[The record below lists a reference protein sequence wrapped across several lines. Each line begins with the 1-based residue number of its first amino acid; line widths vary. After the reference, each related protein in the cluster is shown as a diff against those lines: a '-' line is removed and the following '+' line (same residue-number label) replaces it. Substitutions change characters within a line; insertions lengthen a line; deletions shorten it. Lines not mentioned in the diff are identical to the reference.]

1 MSDSV
6 MTKRTTTVHTRPFM
20 GPHPANAARH
30 EKFVE
35 MYRAGKTNGHGES
48 FHESQC
54 NDIIDKVV
62 LQTMHRYWVDQA
74 AAQEWIDFMVALNQR
89 YDQGLTETTIQDI

>member
-1 MSDSV
+1 MSQLV
-6 MTKRTTTVHTRPFM
+6 MTKKTTTVLTRPTV

-35 MYRAGKTNGHGES
+35 LYLAGKTNGRGDS
-48 FHESQC
+48 VHESQC
-54 NDIIDKVV
+54 DDVTDRV
-62 LQTMHRYWVDQA
+62 TLQVMNRYWVDQA

-89 YDQGLTETTIQDI
+89 YDQGLTETAIQDI